1 MSDIS
6 IPGVTS
12 KINSDKIIEGLMKVE
27 RIPLERLEE
36 KNELSKKQKQTW
48 LDLNRKLTTLR
59 DSSRKLY
66 SFQNPFE
73 DKKVFSSDESSLT
86 ASAERNAA
94 VEKRDIRIMAIAEA
108 DRFVSRPV
116 SKKEKVEQG
125 RYTFLVGEKKI
136 ELDFRGGTI
145 REFSDFI
152 NKNSQDQIKSTVIN
166 YDSDN
171 LYFVIESKITGLEN
185 RLSFSEKAAD
195 FALKTGIMEKSQSSA
210 REIIPSVGNISRWN
224 APIDENGYSL
234 AAEGNSLTLFSGK
247 ELSIAIKPPAAPA
260 NNMVLEFDLTLKK
273 LSEEE
278 ASAAPAPSS
287 GPVLPSPGIMQFE
300 DITITNNP
308 FDVPLSD
315 QVPPPPQEKITDM
328 SVYFLGAGNGITRG
342 SEISDTEEPQ
352 KIKIPLS
359 ELSGALSSLNLRNR
373 NTHRELTVSNIR
385 IYNPEE
391 RGELVPANPAS
402 KAADA
407 ELEID
412 GIKITRASNTVDDLI
427 PGVTLNLKAP
437 GERKTEIEIK
447 PDTENIKNSIIE
459 LVGYYNNLMAEV
471 QILSRNNED
480 IINEI
485 EYFSDEERKSA
496 KERMGILQGEI
507 SLTQLRDRLQR
518 IMTNAYPWNDD
529 NKMTILAQLG
539 ISTNTGAPGSRAASK
554 LRGYLEINE
563 EKLDAEIEANGTILK
578 NLFGYDT
585 DSDLITDS
593 GLAYELD
600 NYLKAYNETGGII
613 SLKTGT
619 IDRSISRTETDIT
632 NYNKKLVKTEQD
644 LKRKY
649 GMMEGSLQDLEKTSA
664 SIQNMNTNNS
674 R

>member
-1 MSDIS
+1 MSDLT

-12 KINSDKIIEGLMKVE
+12 KFNTEKIIEGLMKVE

-73 DKKVFSSDESSLT
+73 DKIAFSSDETLLT

-94 VEKRDIRIMAIAEA
+94 VEKREIKIVATAAA
-108 DRFVSRPV
+108 DRFVSLPIP
-116 SKKEKVEQG
+116 KKEKVEPG
-125 RYTFLVGEKKI
+125 SYIFLVGEKKI
-136 ELDFRGGTI
+136 ELNFRGGTV

-152 NKNSQDQIKSTVIN
+152 NKNSQDQIKSATIN
-166 YDSDN
+166 FDSDN
-171 LYFVIESKITGLEN
+171 LYFVIESKITGTEN
-185 RLSFSEKAAD
+185 KLTFSGKASD

-210 REIIPSVGNISRWN
+210 RDIIPAETINRWN
-224 APIDENGYSL
+224 APLDEAGYL
-234 AAEGNSLTLFSGK
+234 AEGNSVTLKPGK
-247 ELSIAIKPPAAPA
+247 ELGIAIKPPAAPDKE
-260 NNMVLEFDLTLKK
+260 MILEFDITLKK

-278 ASAAPAPSS
+278 AAAAPKPNS
-287 GPVLPSPGIMQFE
+287 GPVLPSPGILQFE
-300 DITITNNP
+300 DITISNNP
-308 FDVPLSD
+308 FDLSLSEKAPPL
-315 QVPPPPQEKITDM
+315 PQEEITDM
-328 SVYFLGAGNGITRG
+328 SVYFLGIGGTITRG
-342 SEISDTEEPQ
+342 SDIIDTEEIQ
-352 KIKIPLS
+352 KIKIPLADLNGS
-359 ELSGALSSLNLRNR
+359 LSSLNLRNR
-373 NTHRELTVSNIR
+373 NTHRELSVSNIR
-385 IYNPEE
+385 IYNPQE

-412 GIKITRASNTVDDLI
+412 GIKITRSSNTIDDLI

-471 QILSRNNED
+471 QILARNNED

-496 KERMGILQGEI
+496 KERMGVLQGEI

-518 IMTNAYPWNDD
+518 IVTNAYPWNDD
-529 NKMTILAQLG
+529 NRMTMLAQLG
-539 ISTNTGAPGSRAASK
+539 ISTNTGAPGSRGASK
-554 LRGYLEINE
+554 LRGYLEIDE
-563 EKLDAEIEANGTILK
+563 QKLDTEIESNGAALK

-585 DSDLITDS
+585 DLDLLTDS

-600 NYLKAYNETGGII
+600 TYLKAYNETGGII

-619 IDRSISRTETDIT
+619 IDRSISRTETEIT
-632 NYNKKLVKTEQD
+632 NYNKKLVKLEQD

-649 GMMEGSLQDLEKTSA
+649 GMMEGALQDLEKTSA